1 MSNKEKL
8 FNLYN
13 RTYHNCLYY
22 KERNMEK
29 ELLNEI
35 GVLRGI
41 GYCLDAITGDK
52 KFTII
57 DFTMFREMIEEQN
70 RIRNAE

>member
-1 MSNKEKL
+1 
-8 FNLYN
+8 
-13 RTYHNCLYY
+13 
-22 KERNMEK
+22 MEK

-57 DFTMFREMIEEQN
+57 DFTLFREMIEEQN